1 MPLPSLRRRAA
12 AAILATLGISTMTA
26 AYAQSVANPERRALV
41 SSQVAPPPVP
51 ALTSGLVDKDH
62 VYISGQLAFKPEA
75 KGIPADLDV
84 VAQTEVVMQRIVG
97 LLKAEGLTTA
107 DLLKV
112 TIFYTDPNDLL
123 AINGVYTKYV
133 SEPFP
138 ARSSIGVAFLP
149 LKGSKVE
156 IEGVARRR

>member
-1 MPLPSLRRRAA
+1 MPLQSTSRLATV
-12 AAILATLGISTMTA
+12 AILAILGAQTMSA
-26 AYAQSVANPERRALV
+26 ANAQSTAERRTLV
-41 SSQVAPPPVP
+41 STEVATPPVP

-84 VAQTEVVMQRIVG
+84 VGQTEIVMQRIVG

-107 DLLKV
+107 DLVKV
-112 TIFYTDPNDLL
+112 TIFYTEPGDLL
-123 AINGVYTKYV
+123 AINSVYTKYV

-138 ARSSIGVAFLP
+138 SRSSIGVAFLP
-149 LKGSKVE
+149 LKGGKVE